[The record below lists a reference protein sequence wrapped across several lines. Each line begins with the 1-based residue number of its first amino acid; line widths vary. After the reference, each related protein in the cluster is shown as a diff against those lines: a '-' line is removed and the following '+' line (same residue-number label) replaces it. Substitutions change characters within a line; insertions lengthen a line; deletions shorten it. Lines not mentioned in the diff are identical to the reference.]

1 VDRSAAEVP
10 GVTVRTIDDLGD
22 IARESLERRAREVP
36 RVEAIARDEAAR
48 AYRRLCARA
57 ARAAAQAG

>member
-1 VDRSAAEVP
+1 
-10 GVTVRTIDDLGD
+10 
-22 IARESLERRAREVP
+22 VP